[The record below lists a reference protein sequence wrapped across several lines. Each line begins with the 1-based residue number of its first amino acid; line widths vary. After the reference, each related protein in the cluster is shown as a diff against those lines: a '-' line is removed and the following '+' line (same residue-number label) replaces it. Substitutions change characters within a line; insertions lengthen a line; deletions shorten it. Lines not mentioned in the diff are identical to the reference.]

1 MVDTRTSA
9 TTSMLAAPW
18 SSTNPSAVL
27 VELDIFSGRPNPCWE
42 LDKPTAEALY
52 RLISQLDTASGGPLD
67 RPGLGY
73 RGFIMRDGSGERRA
87 YNGYVISPNR
97 TVADPSARV
106 ERFLLDRLPVG
117 LERLRS
123 RVPLKD

>member
-1 MVDTRTSA
+1 
-9 TTSMLAAPW
+9 
-18 SSTNPSAVL
+18 VL
-27 VELDIFSGRPNPCWE
+27 VELDIFSGRPNPRWE